1 MFYFGEMTYDTTNA
15 VTKLSIL
22 AFYLRIFT
30 ERKFKRST
38 YILMGFVTTFL
49 VAILPATIFQCT
61 PISYM
66 WTSWTGET
74 KGHCIN
80 VSTLTWFAS
89 SINIIQ
95 DIAVIVLPIPHLLHL
110 SLSRKKKLQIVSMFC
125 VGLL

>member
-1 MFYFGEMTYDTTNA
+1 MFYFGEMTYDITNA

-22 AFYLRIFT
+22 AFYLRIF
-30 ERKFKRST
+30 KDKNFKRST
-38 YILMGFVTTFL
+38 YALMGVVSLFL
-49 VAILPATIFQCT
+49 LAILPGTIFQCT

-80 VSTLTWFAS
+80 VYLLTWLAS
-89 SINIIQ
+89 ALNILQ
-95 DIAVIVLPIPHLLHL
+95 DVAVILLPIPHLLKL
-110 SLSRKKKLQIVSMFC
+110 SLSQKKKAQIVAMFC